1 MKALVMDAI
10 WGPKPGY
17 SPDAREQR
25 DKRAVR
31 GDLVYRSVKTGLMD
45 VPTPRI
51 GDTDVLIKV
60 GACGICGSDMHA
72 GSMGEDGY
80 TQYAG
85 HLRLPVILGHEFS
98 GEIVEV
104 GKNVNSVRIGDL
116 IAVEQIRPCGLCDAC
131 KMGLFNN
138 CRNIEEVGLSMDG
151 GFCEYAVV
159 PEKYCCSINGIADF
173 LGNKVA
179 AFEAGA
185 LAEPIG
191 VSYNG
196 MMVGGGGITPGTH
209 VAVFGGGPIG
219 LAAIAL
225 ARAAGAALVFAIVK
239 GEDRARLA
247 KACGADYVLNPL
259 GLKAPGI
266 PVSSL
271 ILDST
276 HGIGCRT
283 VVEAAGAPDST
294 FPEIVRLMSIN
305 ARVVTLGRSPRL
317 APVDLE
323 QFIVKG
329 CTLSGSIGT
338 AGSDIIPS
346 VVRMMATGNLDLRNI
361 ITGRFH
367 LTDIEEGIRSAK
379 TGRHGKVMISQHY

>member
-1 MKALVMDAI
+1 MKAFVMDAI
-10 WGPKPGY
+10 WDPKPEY
-17 SPDAREQR
+17 SPDTRELN
-25 DKRAVR
+25 DKRAIR
-31 GDLVYRSVKTGLMD
+31 SDLVYRSVKTGL
-45 VPTPRI
+45 VNAPIPRI
-51 GDTDVLIKV
+51 GDHDVLIKV

-72 GSMGEDGY
+72 GNMGNDGY
-80 TQYAG
+80 TQFSG

-104 GKNVNSVRIGDL
+104 GKNVGGVRVGDL
-116 IAVEQIRPCGLCDAC
+116 IAAEQIRPCGACDAC
-131 KMGLFNN
+131 KMGFFNN
-138 CRNIEEVGLSMDG
+138 CRNIEEIGLSMDG

-173 LGNKVA
+173 LGNKMA

-196 MMVGGGGITPGTH
+196 IMVGGGRITPGTH

-225 ARAAGAALVFAIVK
+225 AKAAGAARVFAIVK
-239 GEDRARLA
+239 GEERSRLA
-247 KACGADYVLNPL
+247 KACGADEIFHPL
-259 GLKAPGI
+259 ELKAQGI
-266 PVSSL
+266 SVSSL
-271 ILDST
+271 ILEST

-305 ARVVTLGRSPRL
+305 ARVVVLGRSPRL

-329 CTLSGSIGT
+329 CRLSGSIGT

-346 VVRMMATGNLDLRNI
+346 VVRMMATGRLDLRNI
-361 ITGRFH
+361 ITGRFP
-367 LTDIEEGIRSAK
+367 LADIEEGMRNAK
-379 TGRHGKVMISQHY
+379 TGRHGKVMISQFY